1 MQESKRL
8 ETIGNIKVL
17 MMLAVVLYHSC
28 MFFSGNW
35 FDGAQPVYQAPY
47 LYIVARWLNT
57 FHVQTFTMASGFLFY
72 YLCKEKGRY
81 QNFKNDV
88 LKRAKRL
95 LLPYFLVIITWALP
109 FYVYYSGA
117 NLEKIIYKYVLGCA
131 PSQLWF
137 LPMLFLLFVV
147 FYEILRK
154 DRVSTKG
161 IAVVALI
168 SIGGGYLLDK
178 AGFNVFQIAMAFK
191 YAGYYY
197 FGAYICKVGKEFKK
211 ILLPISVVGSVA
223 FFAISYT
230 AEITTNGPA
239 WFRMLGLLSVY
250 LSSYMGILMVYMSC
264 ALRNENRKETKIK
277 IWNILKEKS
286 FGIYLFHQQVIYLT
300 IMWLNGRVHPVL
312 QVCLSFVLAITL
324 ASIITAILQR
334 FKLTKALYGV

>member
-1 MQESKRL
+1 
-8 ETIGNIKVL
+8 
-17 MMLAVVLYHSC
+17 MLAVVLYHSC

-81 QNFKNDV
+81 KNFKNDV

-147 FYEILRK
+147 FYEILPK
-154 DRVSTKG
+154 DRVSPKG
-161 IAVVALI
+161 MAVVALI
-168 SIGGGYLLDK
+168 SLGGGYLLDK

-191 YAGYYY
+191 YAGYGSRTIQPTI
-197 FGAYICKVGKEFKK
+197 FFRKFIPNHLHPINLCQNVLAPFAGGWLFAGCSPAYIYPNK
-211 ILLPISVVGSVA
+211 PSVV
-223 FFAISYT
+223 
-230 AEITTNGPA
+230 
-239 WFRMLGLLSVY
+239 
-250 LSSYMGILMVYMSC
+250 
-264 ALRNENRKETKIK
+264 
-277 IWNILKEKS
+277 
-286 FGIYLFHQQVIYLT
+286 
-300 IMWLNGRVHPVL
+300 PVL
-312 QVCLSFVLAITL
+312 CG
-324 ASIITAILQR
+324 SIREGKTEIRRCGL
-334 FKLTKALYGV
+334 